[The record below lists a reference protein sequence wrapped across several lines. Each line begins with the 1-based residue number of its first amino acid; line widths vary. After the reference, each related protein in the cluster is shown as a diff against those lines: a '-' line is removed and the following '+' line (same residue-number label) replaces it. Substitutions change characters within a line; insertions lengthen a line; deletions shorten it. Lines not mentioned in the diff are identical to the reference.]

1 MGRNMCFF
9 HGRENLTNMLTWIYP
24 DLTNKANMYNTVCM
38 YVCMFV
44 LLALMFVLIFE
55 LMFVLMFV

>member
-1 MGRNMCFF
+1 MCFF

-24 DLTNKANMYNTVCM
+24 DLTNKANMHIILYICM